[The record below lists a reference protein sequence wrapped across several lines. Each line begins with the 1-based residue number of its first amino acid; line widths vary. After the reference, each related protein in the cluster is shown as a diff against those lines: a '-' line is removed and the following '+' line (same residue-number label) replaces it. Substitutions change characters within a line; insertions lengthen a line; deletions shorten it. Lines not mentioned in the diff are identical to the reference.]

1 MNIYIVRH
9 AEPDYARDTL
19 TEKGWREAELLSRRL
34 EKIPNGIYYTSPLGR
49 ARDTA
54 SLTLQKVGA
63 NAEVC
68 PWLREFD
75 AGYETPKVYHPTGL
89 GWDLLPESWVE
100 EPKYYDPEKWF
111 EAPAYRD
118 TDIQRVYEDVVRNFD
133 GVLAKHGYV
142 REGHLY
148 RAERPNGDN
157 VFFFC
162 HFGVECVLLSRLLDC
177 SPVVLW
183 HHTVALTSSVTKL
196 TTEERREGKAV
207 FRMSQFGSVAH
218 LEAAGEEPSFFAR
231 FCETCHD
238 GTRED

>member
-19 TEKGWREAELLSRRL
+19 TEKGWREAELLSQRL

-63 NAEVC
+63 QAEVC

-75 AGYETPKVYHPTGL
+75 VNYETPKAFHAAGL
-89 GWDLLPESWVE
+89 GWDFLPESWVE
-100 EPKYYDPEKWF
+100 DSIYYDPDRWYTGE
-111 EAPAYRD
+111 AYRESGIGPLYLR
-118 TDIQRVYEDVVRNFD
+118 TVEKFD
-133 GVLAKHGYV
+133 ALLARHGYV
-142 REGHLY
+142 REGRLY
-148 RAERPNGDN
+148 RAETPNRDN
-157 VFFFC
+157 LFFFC

-196 TTEERREGKAV
+196 TTEERREGKAI
-207 FRMSQFGSVAH
+207 FRMSQFGSIAH